1 MTGAMYPA
9 NKTPLNRYIQ
19 HLCASFH
26 LLILSNNIKKKK
38 NISSSSKQSPMGKQ
52 DKYQQSWCARGG
64 HPHSTRART
73 STSIPA
79 WGSLQGCCSS
89 PLALSSGQQWA
100 LGSFCPG
107 AGGRCVQLRAGR
119 ARLDPVHWD
128 MLPVLRDFLV
138 LPQEELVLWDTEGH
152 QGTDMG
158 GVLRPGPCSP
168 SSLLPLLPC
177 RGQGCVPAALPCWQL
192 WVSAACHNPSLSSEQ
207 AAVKYQS
214 ELLQN
219 NHGSP
224 SGHRGCCSSPRAP
237 GSRGSDC
244 GKASEDSRGRAA
256 HAGPSWAKTAPSC
269 SRCRGMHFS
278 WPFLVCRIHPPCD
291 RKGHGEESRD
301 PFLTEN
307 QAR

>member
-1 MTGAMYPA
+1 MRGAMYPA

-38 NISSSSKQSPMGKQ
+38 IFQALLSRAPWGNKINISRAGVP
-52 DKYQQSWCARGG
+52 WVG
-64 HPHSTRART
+64 HPHSTRT

-89 PLALSSGQQWA
+89 PLTLSSGQQWA

-119 ARLDPVHWD
+119 ARLDPVHWE

-158 GVLRPGPCSP
+158 GVLRPGHCSP
-168 SSLLPLLPC
+168 SPLLPFC
-177 RGQGCVPAALPCWQL
+177 PVEVKAVFLQLCPSGSCGSLLLAITPAYHLSRQQL
-192 WVSAACHNPSLSSEQ
+192 NISLSFCKTTMAVPRATE
-207 AAVKYQS
+207 AAVPPPEPQGA
-214 ELLQN
+214 EAVTVGRLL
-219 NHGSP
+219 
-224 SGHRGCCSSPRAP
+224 RT
-237 GSRGSDC
+237 
-244 GKASEDSRGRAA
+244 
-256 HAGPSWAKTAPSC
+256 AG
-269 SRCRGMHFS
+269 
-278 WPFLVCRIHPPCD
+278 
-291 RKGHGEESRD
+291 
-301 PFLTEN
+301 
-307 QAR
+307 